1 MSDGKDEDPQTG
13 LVPYAVGYGKP
24 PAEHRFQKG
33 RSGNP
38 NGRPKGARKP
48 KEQIDTGYGMRGA
61 EEFLRLEAY
70 RPVTVREGEKL
81 IELPAIQ
88 AVFRAM
94 GVAAMKGNRLTQ
106 KMLVEMISSVE
117 AEHFATK
124 MELFGNAVDYKR
136 NWDAVIERQRREGKP
151 ESEPL
156 PHPDDIE
163 LDFDRGSVIFR
174 GPTTKEQKERLDK
187 ALARRAEAQEGVNE
201 YAERYRRSRN
211 PKHKQFYLEEWHW
224 EQRMFDILNDIVP
237 KRYKTKLEN
246 RSYAEGASRE
256 GHALKEIK
264 KNRKLRS
271 EYVG

>member
-1 MSDGKDEDPQTG
+1 MSDGNDDKQQTDV
-13 LVPYAVGYGKP
+13 VPYAVGYGKP
-24 PAEHRFQKG
+24 PTEHKFQKG

-38 NGRPKGARKP
+38 NGRPKGAKKP
-48 KEQIDTGYGMRGA
+48 TKQIDTGYGMRGA

-70 RPVTVREGEKL
+70 RSVTVREGEKL

-94 GVAAMKGNRLTQ
+94 SVAAMKGNRLTQ
-106 KMLVEMISSVE
+106 KMLVEMLSSVE

-124 MELFGNAVDYKR
+124 MELFGHAVEYKQD
-136 NWDAVIERQRREGKP
+136 WGELIERQRREGKP

-187 ALARRAEAQEGVNE
+187 ALARRAEAQECVNE
-201 YAERYRRSRN
+201 FAERYRRCRN
-211 PKHKQFYLEEWHW
+211 PKHKHYCLEEWHW

-237 KRYKTKLEN
+237 DRYKTKLEN

-256 GHALKEIK
+256 GQALKEIK

-271 EYVG
+271 DYVE